1 MVLKKLTVTSL
12 NICCIDRIMSYTP
25 HTPHTAYHLFSKR
38 QYEKGGSYNFGKKK
52 EYDRAEKWFKERKEI
67 RRELISAPTI
77 LATPTAPI
85 VPTTPI
91 APIAPT
97 APIAPIAPAPIAP
110 APAPAPAPTITAKP
124 VRLATRGPP
133 PGLTRQKHDDSCDLD
148 IIIPSY
154 DDFIYP
160 EEIVINPPSPIY
172 TLSNNN
178 DILKEQDST
187 SIIIEGEPL
196 DKIDTYKGP
205 LAEFEVYDAALYD
218 QNIYNQLM
226 TIYQLYLQTLVTSNM
241 VSM

>member
-85 VPTTPI
+85 

-97 APIAPIAPAPIAP
+97 AHIAPTTPTAPV
-110 APAPAPAPTITAKP
+110 PTITAKP

-133 PGLTRQKHDDSCDLD
+133 PGLTRQKQDDSCDLD

-154 DDFIYP
+154 DDFIYT

-196 DKIDTYKGP
+196 DKIDTYKDQ

>member
-97 APIAPIAPAPIAP
+97 ASIAPTTP
-110 APAPAPAPTITAKP
+110 PAPTITAKP

-196 DKIDTYKGP
+196 DKIDTYKDQ

>member
-1 MVLKKLTVTSL
+1 MSHTSH
-12 NICCIDRIMSYTP
+12 TP

-38 QYEKGGSYNFGKKK
+38 HPFSQSNHYEKGGSYNFGKKK

-67 RRELISAPTI
+67 RQELISAPT
-77 LATPTAPI
+77 
-85 VPTTPI
+85 
-91 APIAPT
+91 APT
-97 APIAPIAPAPIAP
+97 APTATTPA
-110 APAPAPAPTITAKP
+110 APTITAKP

-133 PGLTRQKHDDSCDLD
+133 PGLTRQKQDDSCDLD

-172 TLSNNN
+172 TLSNHNN
-178 DILKEQDST
+178 VLKEQDST
-187 SIIIEGEPL
+187 SIIIEGESL
-196 DKIDTYKGP
+196 DNIDTYKGP
-205 LAEFEVYDAALYD
+205 LAEFEVYNAALYD
-218 QNIYNQLM
+218 QNIYNQLIYNQLM

>member
-85 VPTTPI
+85 API

-97 APIAPIAPAPIAP
+97 APTAPIAPTTPTAPV
-110 APAPAPAPTITAKP
+110 PTITAKP

-133 PGLTRQKHDDSCDLD
+133 PGLTRQKQDDSCDLD

-154 DDFIYP
+154 DDFIYT

-196 DKIDTYKGP
+196 DKIDTYKDQ

>member
-85 VPTTPI
+85 

-97 APIAPIAPAPIAP
+97 AHIAPTTPTAPV
-110 APAPAPAPTITAKP
+110 PTITAKP

-196 DKIDTYKGP
+196 DKIDTYKDQ

-218 QNIYNQLM
+218 QNIYNQLIYNQLM

>member
-97 APIAPIAPAPIAP
+97 ASIAPTTP
-110 APAPAPAPTITAKP
+110 PAPTITAKP

-133 PGLTRQKHDDSCDLD
+133 PGLTRQKQDDSCDLD

-196 DKIDTYKGP
+196 DKIDTYKDQ

>member
-85 VPTTPI
+85 

-97 APIAPIAPAPIAP
+97 AHIAHIAPTTPTAPV
-110 APAPAPAPTITAKP
+110 PTITAKP

-133 PGLTRQKHDDSCDLD
+133 PGLTRQKQDDSCDLD

-154 DDFIYP
+154 DDFIYT

-196 DKIDTYKGP
+196 DKIDTYKDQ

-218 QNIYNQLM
+218 QNIYNQLIYNQLI

>member
-85 VPTTPI
+85 

-97 APIAPIAPAPIAP
+97 AHIAPTTPTAPV
-110 APAPAPAPTITAKP
+110 PTITAKP

-133 PGLTRQKHDDSCDLD
+133 PGLTRQKQDDSCDLD

-154 DDFIYP
+154 DDFIYT

-196 DKIDTYKGP
+196 DKIDTYKDQ

-218 QNIYNQLM
+218 QNIYNQLIYNQLI

>member
-85 VPTTPI
+85 

-97 APIAPIAPAPIAP
+97 AHIAPTTPTAPV
-110 APAPAPAPTITAKP
+110 PTITAKP

-133 PGLTRQKHDDSCDLD
+133 PGLTRQKQDDSCDLD

-154 DDFIYP
+154 DDFIYT

-196 DKIDTYKGP
+196 DKIDTYKDQ

-218 QNIYNQLM
+218 QNIYNQLIYNQLM